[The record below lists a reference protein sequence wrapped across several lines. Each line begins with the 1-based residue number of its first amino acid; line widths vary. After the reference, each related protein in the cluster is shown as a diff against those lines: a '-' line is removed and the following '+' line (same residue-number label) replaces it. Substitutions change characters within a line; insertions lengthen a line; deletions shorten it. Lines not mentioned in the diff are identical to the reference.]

1 MRLTNYSGARH
12 ADSFHHRDDPLY
24 NWKNSIVSSDSPLL
38 LEAVEGSEVC
48 TSKKTTDVSSC
59 TKSLVVSIQ
68 RDCSNTEEAS
78 QVESIEDAVSIE
90 QPKVDAP
97 PISPKE
103 TLVPENPSSLSD
115 ITEVPESPSGVQDPL
130 ILLLLWQMCILS
142 SICSSNSQLKTKR

>member
-38 LEAVEGSEVC
+38 VEAVEGSEVR

-59 TKSLVVSIQ
+59 TKSSVVSTQ
-68 RDCSNTEEAS
+68 RDCSNIEEAS
-78 QVESIEDAVSIE
+78 QVESTEDAVSIE

-115 ITEVPESPSGVQDPL
+115 ITEVPESPSGPSYSSLASVHLKLNLL
-130 ILLLLWQMCILS
+130 IKQ
-142 SICSSNSQLKTKR
+142 SIENKKVGNQ